1 MEVGLRPEVNTAYG
15 RVVASRVGFSLQR
28 LIHLDE
34 LWTADLEAA
43 AGRGRL
49 DESEIEAVQHQA
61 SAMERELGEAGRLS
75 GELRM
80 MLNEAEDGL
89 VNRAF
94 RSIAGAEGAAGVVID
109 SAAHLDGYEIRS
121 AAIAGCDYL
130 AANAEAEAAALRAK
144 VAKILSD
151 GEVPPGDLGAAFR
164 CAALIALVGAG
175 TISVIGLGGPLGL
188 VAMGAVS
195 QVGLGALCWMQEN
208 CGSRIQEITGGRRG

>member
-15 RVVASRVGFSLQR
+15 RFVASRVGFSLQR

-49 DESEIEAVQHQA
+49 EESEIEAVQQQA
-61 SAMERELGEAGRLS
+61 AEMERELGEARRHS

-80 MLNEAEDGL
+80 MLNDTEDGL
-89 VNRAF
+89 IDRAF
-94 RSIAGAEGAAGVVID
+94 QSIAGAEGAPGAVID
-109 SAAHLDGYEIRS
+109 LAAQLDDYEIRS

-130 AANAEAEAAALRAK
+130 AATADAEAAAIREK
-144 VAKILSD
+144 VTKILSS

-208 CGSRIQEITGGRRG
+208 CSARIQEIAGRRR